1 MGAERKRVL
10 IVDDEEDLTWSISR
24 HLQRN
29 GNFLDVKYVNSGN
42 EAVDFLSREKV
53 DLIVSDIRMPG
64 LDGIGLLKEVNA
76 RWPDTKVI
84 IMTAYGSDQLEER
97 IESLGSSFYIE
108 KPFELRYLR
117 KLVFEALEISPEERQ
132 GILVNE
138 HIRDII
144 AFNCQTRRT
153 NQMTFKNG
161 LHKGTVYLQ
170 KGEIVHAECGG
181 LEGEHALYNILD
193 WEKAYYHIAPNQFAK
208 KRTIRRRWQ
217 SLLNTSMID

>member
-1 MGAERKRVL
+1 MRANRKHVL

-24 HLQRN
+24 FLQRN
-29 GNFLDVKYVNSGN
+29 EQFLDVKYVNSGDA
-42 EAVDFLSREKV
+42 AVQVLKKEKV

-84 IMTAYGSDQLEER
+84 IMTAYGSDQVEEE
-97 IESLGSSFYIE
+97 IENLGSSFYIE

-117 KLVFEALEISPEERQ
+117 KLVFEALEITPKEMQ

-161 LHKGTVYLQ
+161 LNKGTVYLQ
-170 KGEIVHAECGG
+170 KGEIVHAECGN
-181 LEGEHALYNILD
+181 LEGENALYNILD
-193 WEKAYYHIAPNQFAK
+193 WEQAYYHIAPNQHAK

-217 SLLNTSMID
+217 SLLNATMID

>member
-24 HLQRN
+24 HLQRS

-42 EAVDFLSREKV
+42 EAVEFLARQKV

-64 LDGIGLLKEVNA
+64 LDGIGLLKEVNH

-84 IMTAYGSDQLEER
+84 IMTAYGSDQLEEK

-132 GILVNE
+132 GILVHD

-161 LHKGTVYLQ
+161 LNKGTVYLQ

-181 LEGEHALYNILD
+181 LEGENALYNILD
-193 WEKAYYHIAPNQFAK
+193 WERAYYHIAPNRFAK